1 LDAKCRLAIRL
12 VYWLTSPVHIE
23 NKKGGLQII
32 LSVNQHEVY
41 NICLAI

>member
-1 LDAKCRLAIRL
+1 MDAKCLAIRL

-23 NKKGGLQII
+23 NKKGGLI